1 MNARSAPAVTDMT
14 AIPARDLRRARLIAL
29 TLGVVV
35 PLVLSAVVFG
45 LVLAWLPE
53 LPSRAATHWGPAGV
67 DGFGPPVTFVW
78 LTLLLG
84 FALPAVL
91 TIATVIGVRDHW
103 GGGARLLVG
112 MALGISGLSA
122 VINLGAVGTQRGIT
136 DATQAD
142 DLGGLMLVGFG
153 AFVVLIGIGWL
164 LQPHIRPAPAAP
176 LQPAHIAAIT
186 NGERL
191 VWLATASLSRRA
203 LILLSLVVV
212 VVVGL
217 TAFMA
222 IRFTD
227 RLWVPVLTLVLIGG
241 ALASSASFRVRVG
254 PDGLSVRSQIGFPRV
269 HVLLDEVVSV
279 RAVECNP
286 FGEFGGF
293 GWRLGLDGRTGIV
306 LRRGPAIEIERR
318 DKRPLVV
325 TVDGAAVGAGVLQA
339 YLDSAGSSGVGGSM
353 AVGPTPGAREDEA
366 HGTDDRDGDRSE

>member
-1 MNARSAPAVTDMT
+1 MNARSTPAAHDVT

-29 TLGVVV
+29 TLGAVV
-35 PLVLSAVVFG
+35 PLVLSAIVLA

-53 LPSRAATHWGPAGV
+53 VPSPAATHWGPSGV

-78 LTLLLG
+78 LSILLG
-84 FALPAVL
+84 FVLPAVL
-91 TIATVIGVRDHW
+91 TITTVVGVRDHW
-103 GGGARLLVG
+103 GGGARLIVG

-122 VINLGAVGTQRGIT
+122 VINLGAVGTQRGIA
-136 DATQAD
+136 DAKQAE
-142 DLGGLMLVGFG
+142 DLGGLMLLGFG

-176 LQPAHIAAIT
+176 LQPAHVAAIT
-186 NGERL
+186 NGERV

-203 LILLSLVVV
+203 MILISLLVVV
-212 VVVGL
+212 VVGI

-227 RLWVPVLTLVLIGG
+227 RMWVPVLTLVLIGG
-241 ALASSASFRVRVG
+241 AFASSASFRVRVG

-269 HVLLDEVVSV
+269 HVPLDEVVSV

-306 LRRGPAIEIERR
+306 LRRGPAIEVERR

-325 TVDGAAVGAGVLQA
+325 TVDGAAIGAGVLQA
-339 YLDSAGSSGVGGSM
+339 YLDRAGAPGV
-353 AVGPTPGAREDEA
+353 A
-366 HGTDDRDGDRSE
+366 GTDGGTPDDGSTR